1 MNSKGTIPTPEI
13 QTSLDLV
20 VGLYVEKEKSVVF
33 SAKEEVEVVDL
44 SVEEELES

>member
-1 MNSKGTIPTPEI
+1 M
-13 QTSLDLV
+13 
-20 VGLYVEKEKSVVF
+20 VGLSVEKEKSVVF